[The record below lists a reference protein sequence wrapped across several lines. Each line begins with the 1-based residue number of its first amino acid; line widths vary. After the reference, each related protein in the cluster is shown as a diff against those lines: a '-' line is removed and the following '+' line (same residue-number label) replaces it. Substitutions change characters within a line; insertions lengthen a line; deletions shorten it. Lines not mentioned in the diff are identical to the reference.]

1 MKVLLDTHAFLWYVL
16 DAPQLSSAARAAIE
30 GQAADVLVNPAQA
43 ALGPEAPEALVSP
56 ASYWEIAIKISLKK
70 YTLTVPYETFWQ
82 HGIEDNDFHVLP
94 IQIAHT
100 AALLTMPFHHKDPFD
115 RLLIA
120 QAMAENLSVVS
131 SDAAFDAYPIK
142 RIW

>member
-120 QAMAENLSVVS
+120 QAIVEGI
-131 SDAAFDAYPIK
+131 PIVTADPEFRRYK
-142 RIW
+142 IKVAW